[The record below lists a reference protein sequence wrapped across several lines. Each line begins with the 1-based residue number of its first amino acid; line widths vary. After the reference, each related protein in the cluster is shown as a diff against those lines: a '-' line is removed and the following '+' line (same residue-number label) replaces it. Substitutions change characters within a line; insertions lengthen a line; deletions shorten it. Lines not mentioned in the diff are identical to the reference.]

1 MIHEATSPSPRS
13 PRVENIS
20 LSYFRRYLWLSP
32 ALFAI
37 HAVEDAPRLAEW
49 MRSVQ
54 LFEPVSR
61 EQLIVA
67 LSLLVGLSCL
77 CAYGAHTGARWGVYG
92 FVWTQGFLFLHGI
105 SHLLPS
111 VWLLEYTPGLVTG
124 LLLLPVSY
132 YVYRRARNYCY
143 FGRKMAAVLLIAAVL
158 LYDPVLRLAFK
169 VGSAVIHE
177 QHRRD
182 PSPDHAPG
190 AGNVV

>member
-1 MIHEATSPSPRS
+1 MSRGVTFPSLLDPKS
-13 PRVENIS
+13 ANFS
-20 LSYFRRYLWLSP
+20 LSYFRRSLWLSP

-37 HAVEDAPRLAEW
+37 HGLEDSPNLAEW
-49 MRSVQ
+49 MRRTQ

-61 EQLIVA
+61 GQLIVA
-67 LSLLVGLSCL
+67 LSLLLALSCL
-77 CAYGAHTGARWGVYG
+77 CAYAAHTGTHWGVYAL
-92 FVWTQGFLFLHGI
+92 VWMQGLIFLHGV
-105 SHLLPS
+105 SHLISS

-169 VGSAVIHE
+169 VGSAVIRE
-177 QHRRD
+177 QHRRF

-190 AGNVV
+190 AGDVV

>member
-1 MIHEATSPSPRS
+1 MIHEATFPSLWS

-20 LSYFRRYLWLSP
+20 LSYFRRRVWLSP

-77 CAYGAHTGARWGVYG
+77 CAYGAHTGARWGVYA
-92 FVWTQGFLFLHGI
+92 FVWMQGFIFLHGV
-105 SHLLPS
+105 SHLIPS
-111 VWLLEYTPGLVTG
+111 VWLLEYTPGLMAC
-124 LLLLPVSY
+124 LLLLAVSY
-132 YVYRRARNYCY
+132 YVYRHARNYCY
-143 FGRKMAAVLLIAAVL
+143 FGRKMGAVLMVAVVL
-158 LYDPVLRLAFK
+158 LYDPVLRLTFN
-169 VGSAVIHE
+169 VGSAVTRE

-182 PSPDHAPG
+182 PSPDHTPG

>member
-1 MIHEATSPSPRS
+1 MIHEATFPSLRS

-67 LSLLVGLSCL
+67 LSLLIGLSCL

-92 FVWTQGFLFLHGI
+92 FVWTQGFLFLHGV
-105 SHLLPS
+105 SHLIPS
-111 VWLLEYTPGLVTG
+111 VWLLEHTPGLVTG

-132 YVYRRARNYCY
+132 FVYRRARNYCY
-143 FGRKMAAVLLIAAVL
+143 FGWKTAAVLLIAAVL
-158 LYDPVLRLAFK
+158 LYDPILRLAFK
-169 VGSAVIHE
+169 SGSAVIHE
-177 QHRRD
+177 QHR
-182 PSPDHAPG
+182 PDQSRAG
-190 AGNVV
+190 VGNVL